1 MLSCRNPAWVA
12 LVLLVASCP
21 AQEVLPGAK
30 SGLASEPSQ
39 ARSEPRFGTTVVI
52 PSGLRGVIY
61 NISPAGLGL
70 PNFEKLEAVGT
81 VYASSIDIP
90 LRIFTEGFPR
100 VTTRIEWFAI
110 DYTGRFY
117 IEKPGKYRFALISDD
132 GSKLYIDGRAVIKND
147 GIHPPIRKDGAANLA
162 GGIHTIRL
170 SYFQGPGGGLA
181 LILQV
186 SGPGETEFR
195 IFSTNECKPPTNP
208 EDWKFG
214 NPDDLKTPLD
224 RNSGRMKQVK
234 DGLKKG
240 SDN

>member
-1 MLSCRNPAWVA
+1 MLSCRNPGWVA
-12 LVLLVASCP
+12 LMLSLASCP
-21 AQEVLPGAK
+21 AQEVPPGAE
-30 SGLASEPSQ
+30 SGLASEPAQ
-39 ARSEPRFGTTVVI
+39 ARSEARFGTTVVI

-61 NISPAGLGL
+61 NIPPASPAL
-70 PNFEKLEAVGT
+70 PNFEKLDAVGAI
-81 VYASSIDIP
+81 YASSFDISP
-90 LRIFTEGFPR
+90 RNFTEGFPG
-100 VTTRIEWFAI
+100 VTTRVEWFAI

-147 GIHPPIRKDGAANLA
+147 GIHPPTRKDGAANLA

-170 SYFQGPGGGLA
+170 SYFQGPGGGIA
-181 LILQV
+181 LVLGV

-195 IFSTNECKPPTNP
+195 IFSTNEFKPPTNP

-234 DGLKKG
+234 DGTKKA